1 MKSFALIIFTL
12 CVTLASFAQ
21 DAVVDTDKDTL
32 KKIESTNVKRPNWD
46 IRLFKSINEGR
57 KPLYDFVVPITDKA
71 IFPAAVG
78 VPPILFL
85 AGRLSDHPY
94 DENSAVISGLSALT
108 STAVTFGLK
117 HTLRRERPFVTLD
130 SSYYNDENSLTDR
143 FSFPSGH
150 TATAFSLATSTALR
164 YPDNYVLISGL
175 YLHAIA
181 VGFGRMYLGVHYPS
195 DVMAGAVIGA
205 GSAILMYSLRKEIM
219 QLKNDVFN
227 ENLKDEDTSRMNQ
240 YFILGT
246 VILSDIVNYIFYHS
260 TPALKKRAR
269 FKYSSDERGSYLGF
283 SYNF

>member
-1 MKSFALIIFTL
+1 MRILALIIFTL
-12 CVTLASFAQ
+12 CVSLSSYGQ
-21 DAVVDTDKDTL
+21 DTINAGKDTL
-32 KKIESTNVKRPNWD
+32 KKVEPANVKRPNWD

-94 DENSAVISGLSALT
+94 DEHSGVISGLSALT

-117 HTLRRERPFVTLD
+117 YTLKRERPFATLD
-130 SSYYNDENSLTDR
+130 SSYYNDKNSLTDR
-143 FSFPSGH
+143 YSFPSGH
-150 TATAFSLATSTALR
+150 TSTAFSLATSVTLR
-164 YPDNYVLISGL
+164 YPDNPVLITGL

-205 GSAILMYSLRKEIM
+205 GSAMLMYSLRKEI
-219 QLKNDVFN
+219 LEIKNDVLN
-227 ENLKDEDTSRMNQ
+227 EDLKDENSSKMNQ
-240 YFILGT
+240 YFILGA
-246 VILSDIVNYIFYHS
+246 VVLSDLVNYIFYHS
-260 TPALKKRAR
+260 SPALKKRAR
-269 FKYSSDERGSYLGF
+269 FKYSSDERGSYFGF
-283 SYNF
+283 SYSF